1 MAAAALALTLAG
13 CNEIAAQHA
22 APIRPVLVAAVHYE
36 AQARD
41 RSFVGTV
48 RPRIESDL
56 GFRVGGKVLKRL
68 VEVGALVNA
77 GTPLATLDE
86 VDLKLQ
92 AEQAEAELRAASGV
106 LAQAS
111 AAEGRT
117 KELRQKGWSTDA
129 QLDQAKAAGDEAR
142 ARLNRAERQVELTKN
157 SLSYATLA
165 ADAPGVVT
173 ATLIE
178 PGQVV
183 SAGQTAFRVA
193 RLAEKEVVVA
203 VPETLL
209 ARAKSGEARVSIWSV
224 PDKLYVAKLREL
236 APSADPATRT
246 YLAKFSIPGVGD
258 EVQLGMTAML
268 ILSEPASERVARLPL
283 SALFDQ
289 GAGPAMYVADA
300 ASGAITLKPVSVKA
314 YESNDVLIS
323 GGVDEGAKVVTLGVQ
338 KLNPAEKVKVVS
350 SLSFYFWWRM
360 IFSGKTALHCIPE
373 VDVCERESAMS
384 RFNVSAWAVAHPAL
398 VLFLIVMLGTAGLF
412 SYRSLGRGEDP
423 SFTIKLVVVTA
434 MWPGA
439 TAAEMQTQVADPI
452 EKKMQELP
460 FIDKVTT
467 YSKSGFTAM
476 QVAFKDNTPARDVP
490 QLFYQLRKKLSDI
503 KDDLPSGLDRTVGQ

>member
-1 MAAAALALTLAG
+1 M
-13 CNEIAAQHA
+13 
-22 APIRPVLVAAVHYE
+22 
-36 AQARD
+36 
-41 RSFVGTV
+41 
-48 RPRIESDL
+48 
-56 GFRVGGKVLKRL
+56 
-68 VEVGALVNA
+68 VNA

-92 AEQAEAELRAASGV
+92 AEQAEAESRAASGV

-142 ARLNRAERQVELTKN
+142 ARLNRADRQVELTKN

-224 PDKLYVAKLREL
+224 PDRLYVAKLREL

-268 ILSEPASERVARLPL
+268 ILSEPASERVAHLPL

-350 SLSFYFWWRM
+350 SLSF
-360 IFSGKTALHCIPE
+360 
-373 VDVCERESAMS
+373 
-384 RFNVSAWAVAHPAL
+384 
-398 VLFLIVMLGTAGLF
+398 
-412 SYRSLGRGEDP
+412 
-423 SFTIKLVVVTA
+423 
-434 MWPGA
+434 
-439 TAAEMQTQVADPI
+439 
-452 EKKMQELP
+452 
-460 FIDKVTT
+460 
-467 YSKSGFTAM
+467 
-476 QVAFKDNTPARDVP
+476 
-490 QLFYQLRKKLSDI
+490 
-503 KDDLPSGLDRTVGQ
+503 